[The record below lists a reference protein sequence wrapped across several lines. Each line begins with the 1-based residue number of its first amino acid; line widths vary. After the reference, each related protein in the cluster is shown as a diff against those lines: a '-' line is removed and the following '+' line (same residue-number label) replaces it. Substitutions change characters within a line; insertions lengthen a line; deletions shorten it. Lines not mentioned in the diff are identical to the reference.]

1 MTDIGSFCQQVDKY
15 VTSQMDTLI
24 AEGCERDAAILR
36 TEAKRYIMIAKQC
49 LKDIDIINKQLEHQ
63 SDMFKQLQSYLQSK
77 KTTFSESDFTG
88 KMSDVYKEY
97 NMTKQATAAFLSGEI
112 PKTLYKA
119 TFEFQKILLNFLN
132 INMET
137 IIIYRT
143 RKGVKVYSVNAED
156 LLTFGRSGKG
166 GFGARFPA
174 SASAMERQLK
184 ALGKDIKDFEFSFD
198 DEQLLVKEK
207 ADQLY
212 KEVLRRYN
220 ASFKGNTPRI
230 VLWWWDNGPTD
241 YNNPSAMYVTSTG
254 DLTEAYAAILL
265 SQKKKMTFYSNME
278 QNIDIFMRNYVADV
292 DNVSGLLQ
300 GDIAEGIRDTQFAIK
315 SAGASAMGLSQ
326 VIDLATEINNS
337 MGSFTVESL
346 KQKVNLLSSQK
357 ASERNKILEKDI
369 LDNIRQ
375 LHAQHKT
382 NKARV
387 NISI

>member
-1 MTDIGSFCQQVDKY
+1 MTDIGLFCQQVDKY
-15 VTSQMDTLI
+15 VTSHMNTLI
-24 AEGCERDAAILR
+24 AEGCEKDAAILR
-36 TEAKRYIMIAKQC
+36 AEAKRYIMIAKQC
-49 LKDIDIINKQLEHQ
+49 LKDIDIINEQLDHQ
-63 SDMFKQLQSYLQSK
+63 ASMFKQLQGYLQSK
-77 KTTFSESDFTG
+77 KTTFSENDFVG
-88 KMSDVYKEY
+88 EMSDVYRQY
-97 NMTKQATAAFLSGEI
+97 NMTKQATTAFLSGEI

-119 TFEFQKILLNFLN
+119 TFDFQKILLNFLN

-137 IIIYRT
+137 IIVYRT
-143 RKGVKVYSVNAED
+143 RNGIKVYSINAED
-156 LLTFGRSGKG
+156 LLQFGRSGKG

-174 SASAMERQLK
+174 SASAMEKQLK
-184 ALGKDIKDFEFSFD
+184 ALGKDIKDFEFLFD

-207 ADQLY
+207 ADKLY
-212 KEVLRRYN
+212 KEVLYRYN
-220 ASFKGNTPRI
+220 SSFKGDTPRV

-265 SQKKKMTFYSNME
+265 SQKKKMEFYSNME

-326 VIDLATEINNS
+326 IIDLATEINNS
-337 MGSFTVESL
+337 MGSFTIESL
-346 KQKVNLLSSQK
+346 KQKADLLSSKK

-382 NKARV
+382 GKAHM
-387 NISI
+387 NINI

>member
-15 VTSQMDTLI
+15 VTSQMNTLI

-49 LKDIDIINKQLEHQ
+49 LKDIEIINEQLDHQ
-63 SDMFKQLQSYLQSK
+63 SSMFKQLQGYLQSK
-77 KTTFSESDFTG
+77 KTTFSESDFAG
-88 KMSDVYKEY
+88 EMSDVYKQY

-119 TFEFQKILLNFLN
+119 TFDFQKILLNFLN

-143 RKGVKVYSVNAED
+143 RNGVKVYSVNAED

-166 GFGARFPA
+166 GFSARFPT
-174 SASAMERQLK
+174 SASAMEKQLK
-184 ALGKDIKDFEFSFD
+184 ALGKDIKDFEFLFD

-207 ADQLY
+207 ADKLY
-212 KEVLRRYN
+212 KEVLYRYN
-220 ASFKGNTPRI
+220 SSFKGDTPRI

-265 SQKKKMTFYSNME
+265 SQKKKMEFYSSME

-337 MGSFTVESL
+337 MGSFTIESL

-375 LHAQHKT
+375 LHAQHKAG
-382 NKARV
+382 KAHI
-387 NISI
+387 NIGI